1 MKLGTRTRIN
11 QLQKLAELQNMNNVM
26 IVDLIDGK
34 HYFNGSEI
42 DLSKIRAKVVIVN
55 DIPKPPHLKGDGN
68 Y

>member
-11 QLQKLAELQNMNNVM
+11 QLKKIAELQNMSNVM

-34 HYFNGSEI
+34 YYFNNSQI
-42 DLSKIRAKVVIVN
+42 DLSNIRAKVVIIN